1 VKGGRGGNG
10 CIAFEVMAPGK
21 KKPQGGSG
29 GMGGNVYMI
38 ADKRL
43 TGLSFETFHF
53 NASDGKHGG
62 CKLII
67 LCLIYLL
74 LCFFNADGGIFTITF
89 GLSITASN
97 MTGKNGKDVFI
108 RVPW

>member
-1 VKGGRGGNG
+1 
-10 CIAFEVMAPGK
+10 MAPGK

-62 CKLII
+62 G
-67 LCLIYLL
+67 
-74 LCFFNADGGIFTITF
+74 A
-89 GLSITASN
+89 N